1 MTLRHL
7 VFHNFWIKFF
17 SLALA
22 TAIWFAIKYVIQAD
36 LTPPQASILNP
47 TQRSYQIP
55 INVLA
60 QPGDARIF
68 KISPDTVVL
77 TIDGESA
84 VLRKYSPK
92 DFRAYVDLTT
102 IRTNEIESYEVR
114 IHIPNDINIRSLL
127 PKAVNVAQI
136 SP

>member
-36 LTPPQASILNP
+36 LNPPQTPVLNP
-47 TQRSYQIP
+47 AQRSFSLA
-55 INVLA
+55 INVLT

-68 KISPDTVVL
+68 KITPDNVVL

-84 VLRKYSPK
+84 VLRKYANR
-92 DFRAYVDLTT
+92 DFKAYVDLTA
-102 IRTNEIESYEVR
+102 IRTNIMESLEVR
-114 IHIPNDINIRSLL
+114 LHMPYDVNIRSLTH
-127 PKAVNVAQI
+127 KVVNVEQV